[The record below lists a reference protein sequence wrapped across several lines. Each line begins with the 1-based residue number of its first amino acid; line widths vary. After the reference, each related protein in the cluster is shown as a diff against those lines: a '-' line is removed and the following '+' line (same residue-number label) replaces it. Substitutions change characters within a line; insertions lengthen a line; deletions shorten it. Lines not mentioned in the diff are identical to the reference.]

1 MISSDPL
8 PVSPHTQSLPG
19 IIVCFTVLTVC
30 LAASGCVF
38 GLGGGGVS
46 KGCAVTVQKGVED
59 ELLLTWQGGVELP
72 DVEQYAIFVNDQKIV
87 SGIRPPRIGETE
99 RIPVTSPES
108 RVTVVVTYLDG
119 RQETIY
125 NGIPVS

>member
-1 MISSDPL
+1 MARAFL
-8 PVSPHTQSLPG
+8 AKTSLDARPIPG
-19 IIVCFTVLTVC
+19 FVACLAVLAAC

-38 GLGGGGVS
+38 GFGGDGVS
-46 KGCAVTVQKGVED
+46 KGCAVTVDKGAED

-87 SGIRPPRIGETE
+87 SGTRTPRIGETE

-108 RVTVVVTYLDG
+108 RVAVVVTYLDG
-119 RQETIY
+119 RMETIY
-125 NGIPVS
+125 NSIPES